1 MKGCGKIIGYHGH
14 QGNIKYAV
22 ICGKKSCLCK
32 ECKTKQDTLHEN
44 EGVKC
49 VNSVG
54 GSE

>member
-32 ECKTKQDTLHEN
+32 ECQTKQDALHELN
-44 EGVKC
+44 AEDKK
-49 VNSVG
+49 
-54 GSE
+54 

>member
-32 ECKTKQDTLHEN
+32 ECQTKQDALHEN
-44 EGVKC
+44 DGVKTQ
-49 VNSVG
+49 
-54 GSE
+54 